1 MTADKNTLD
10 KMTSC
15 QAMTS
20 NLKSRC
26 WFLTASQEI
35 KMLKKF
41 EELSKK
47 RKQLSID
54 VITSTPL
61 DRNNCGGGIR
71 K

>member
-10 KMTSC
+10 KMTFC
-15 QAMTS
+15 HAMTS
-20 NLKSRC
+20 DLKSGC

-35 KMLKKF
+35 KVSKKIWRAF
-41 EELSKK
+41 QKK
-47 RKQLSID
+47 RKQLSGD

-61 DRNNCGGGIR
+61 DRNNCGGR